1 MFVPFH
7 KCPNSHKY
15 IYIFFVSS
23 CSQEKASSKHNL
35 MQENILT
42 ETLWPAAGYIFSL
55 QTKQQLKKRLS
66 NVSQVCQG
74 DLGARVQFA
83 FENKLFEL
91 GSQSLT
97 GSSKV
102 SWLNRDRNREYFLR
116 PGNISFYCFPERFYD
131 RALSIFKLVPSQ
143 ARSQVEEGLKTKI
156 RSFFLCNLWSQT
168 EFSEHL
174 GKFRRWCLDKREN
187 KFT

>member
-42 ETLWPAAGYIFSL
+42 ETLWPAAGYIVSL

-66 NVSQVCQG
+66 NVSQVCRG
-74 DLGARVQFA
+74 DLGALFSLLLKISCLKRAVKAWRVLQNFHDLTEIETENIFYGREIFHSIVFPNA
-83 FENKLFEL
+83 FMIEHFPFL
-91 GSQSLT
+91 
-97 GSSKV
+97 
-102 SWLNRDRNREYFLR
+102 SWF
-116 PGNISFYCFPERFYD
+116 
-131 RALSIFKLVPSQ
+131 
-143 ARSQVEEGLKTKI
+143 QVRLEVK
-156 RSFFLCNLWSQT
+156 
-168 EFSEHL
+168 
-174 GKFRRWCLDKREN
+174 
-187 KFT
+187 